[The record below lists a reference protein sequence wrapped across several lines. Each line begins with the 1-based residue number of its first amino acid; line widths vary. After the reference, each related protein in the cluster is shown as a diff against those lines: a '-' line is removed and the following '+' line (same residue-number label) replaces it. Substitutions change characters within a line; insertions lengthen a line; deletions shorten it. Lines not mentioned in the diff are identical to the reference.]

1 MVRQLII
8 LLSALFLA
16 AVSWSQ
22 EAEDPAADTEA
33 ETSEP
38 TEATEPTEPSEPT
51 EASDDE
57 EDDSDLDEQGY
68 AGEEEEDDFIPS
80 QEVTADQSIP
90 FPVDI

>member
-1 MVRQLII
+1 MRHLII
-8 LLSALFLA
+8 LLSALLLA
-16 AVSWSQ
+16 SVSWSQ
-22 EAEDPAADTEA
+22 EAQDPAADTEA
-33 ETSEP
+33 ETSE
-38 TEATEPTEPSEPT
+38 TSET
-51 EASDDE
+51 SDDE

>member
-1 MVRQLII
+1 MMRQLIV

-33 ETSEP
+33 EIS
-38 TEATEPTEPSEPT
+38 EPTEPSESS

>member
-1 MVRQLII
+1 MRQLII

-16 AVSWSQ
+16 SGSWSQ
-22 EAEDPAADTEA
+22 EAQDPAAETEA
-33 ETSEP
+33 QASE
-38 TEATEPTEPSEPT
+38 SSD
-51 EASDDE
+51 ASDDE

-80 QEVTADQSIP
+80 QEVTADQSIA

>member
-1 MVRQLII
+1 MRHLII

-16 AVSWSQ
+16 SVSWSQ
-22 EAEDPAADTEA
+22 EAQDPAAETEA
-33 ETSEP
+33 EASETSD
-38 TEATEPTEPSEPT
+38 
-51 EASDDE
+51 ASDDE

-80 QEVTADQSIP
+80 QEVTADQSIA

>member
-1 MVRQLII
+1 MMRHLII

-16 AVSWSQ
+16 STSWSQ

-33 ETSEP
+33 EAS
-38 TEATEPTEPSEPT
+38 
-51 EASDDE
+51 EASDEE

-80 QEVTADQSIP
+80 KEVTADQSIP

>member
-1 MVRQLII
+1 MMRQLII

-16 AVSWSQ
+16 SVSWSQ

-33 ETSEP
+33 EASETSE
-38 TEATEPTEPSEPT
+38 T
-51 EASDDE
+51 SDDE

>member
-1 MVRQLII
+1 MRHLII

-16 AVSWSQ
+16 SVSWSQ
-22 EAEDPAADTEA
+22 EAQDPAADTEA
-33 ETSEP
+33 EASETS
-38 TEATEPTEPSEPT
+38 

-80 QEVTADQSIP
+80 QEVTADQSIA

>member
-1 MVRQLII
+1 MMRQLII

-16 AVSWSQ
+16 SVSWSQ
-22 EAEDPAADTEA
+22 EAQDPAAETEA
-33 ETSEP
+33 QASE
-38 TEATEPTEPSEPT
+38 SSD
-51 EASDDE
+51 ASDDE

-80 QEVTADQSIP
+80 QEVTADQSIA

>member
-1 MVRQLII
+1 MMRHLII
-8 LLSALFLA
+8 LFAAFFLA
-16 AVSWSQ
+16 PLSWSQ
-22 EAEDPAADTEA
+22 EVEDPAADTEA
-33 ETSEP
+33 EASETGEP
-38 TEATEPTEPSEPT
+38 TEAT

-80 QEVTADQSIP
+80 KEVTADQSIP

>member
-1 MVRQLII
+1 MMRHLII

-16 AVSWSQ
+16 SASWSQ

-33 ETSEP
+33 EATETSE
-38 TEATEPTEPSEPT
+38 TSDTS
-51 EASDDE
+51 EASDEE

-80 QEVTADQSIP
+80 KEVTADQSIP

>member
-1 MVRQLII
+1 MMRHLII

-16 AVSWSQ
+16 SVSWSQ
-22 EAEDPAADTEA
+22 EAQDPAAETEA
-33 ETSEP
+33 QASE
-38 TEATEPTEPSEPT
+38 SSD
-51 EASDDE
+51 ASDDE

-80 QEVTADQSIP
+80 QEVTADQSIA

>member
-1 MVRQLII
+1 MMRQLII

-22 EAEDPAADTEA
+22 EAEDPAADIEA

-38 TEATEPTEPSEPT
+38 TEATEPTEV
-51 EASDDE
+51 SDDD

-80 QEVTADQSIP
+80 QEVSADQSLA

>member
-1 MVRQLII
+1 M
-8 LLSALFLA
+8 LSALFLA
-16 AVSWSQ
+16 SVSWSQ
-22 EAEDPAADTEA
+22 EAQDPAAETEA
-33 ETSEP
+33 EASETS
-38 TEATEPTEPSEPT
+38 

-80 QEVTADQSIP
+80 QEVTADQSIA

>member
-1 MVRQLII
+1 MRQLIT
-8 LLSALFLA
+8 LLLALFLA
-16 AVSWSQ
+16 SVSWSQ

-38 TEATEPTEPSEPT
+38 TEATEPT

-80 QEVTADQSIP
+80 QEVTADQSLP

>member
-1 MVRQLII
+1 MMRQLII

-38 TEATEPTEPSEPT
+38 TEATEPTEV
-51 EASDDE
+51 SDDD

>member
-1 MVRQLII
+1 MRHLII

-16 AVSWSQ
+16 SVSWSQ
-22 EAEDPAADTEA
+22 EAQDPTADTEA
-33 ETSEP
+33 EASETSE
-38 TEATEPTEPSEPT
+38 T
-51 EASDDE
+51 SDDE

>member
-1 MVRQLII
+1 MRHLII

-16 AVSWSQ
+16 SVSWSQ
-22 EAEDPAADTEA
+22 EAQDPAAETEA
-33 ETSEP
+33 ETSE
-38 TEATEPTEPSEPT
+38 TS

-80 QEVTADQSIP
+80 QEVTADQSIA

>member
-1 MVRQLII
+1 MMRQLII

-22 EAEDPAADTEA
+22 EAEDPAADIEA

-38 TEATEPTEPSEPT
+38 TEATEPTEPT

>member
-1 MVRQLII
+1 MRHLII

-16 AVSWSQ
+16 SVSWSQ
-22 EAEDPAADTEA
+22 EVQDPAADTEA
-33 ETSEP
+33 EASETS
-38 TEATEPTEPSEPT
+38 

>member
-1 MVRQLII
+1 MRQLII

-16 AVSWSQ
+16 SVSWSQ
-22 EAEDPAADTEA
+22 EAQDPAADTEA
-33 ETSEP
+33 EASETSE
-38 TEATEPTEPSEPT
+38 TS

>member
-1 MVRQLII
+1 MRHLII

-16 AVSWSQ
+16 SVSWSQ
-22 EAEDPAADTEA
+22 EAQDPAADTEA
-33 ETSEP
+33 EASETSE
-38 TEATEPTEPSEPT
+38 TS

-80 QEVTADQSIP
+80 QEVTADQSIA

>member
-1 MVRQLII
+1 MMRHLII

-16 AVSWSQ
+16 SVSWSQ
-22 EAEDPAADTEA
+22 EAQDPAAETEA
-33 ETSEP
+33 EASETSD
-38 TEATEPTEPSEPT
+38 
-51 EASDDE
+51 ASDDE

-80 QEVTADQSIP
+80 QEVTADQSIA

>member
-1 MVRQLII
+1 MMRHLII
-8 LLSALFLA
+8 LLSALVLA
-16 AVSWSQ
+16 SVSWSQ

-33 ETSEP
+33 EASETSE
-38 TEATEPTEPSEPT
+38 TS

-80 QEVTADQSIP
+80 KEVTADQSIP